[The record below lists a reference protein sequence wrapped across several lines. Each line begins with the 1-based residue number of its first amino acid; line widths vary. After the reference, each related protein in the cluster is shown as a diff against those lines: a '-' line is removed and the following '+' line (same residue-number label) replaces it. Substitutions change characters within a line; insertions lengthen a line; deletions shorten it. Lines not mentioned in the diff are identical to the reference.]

1 MKDTNY
7 SKDLFIST
15 IDHLKRKIEMTPPSD
30 KKRINRLLAM
40 KFEFERRLNTIK

>member
-1 MKDTNY
+1 MEQNY

>member
-1 MKDTNY
+1 MEQNY

-15 IDHLKRKIEMTPPSD
+15 INHLQRKIEMTPPSD
-30 KKRINRLLAM
+30 KKRINRLLVM

>member
-1 MKDTNY
+1 ME
-7 SKDLFIST
+7 SKEIFEST
-15 IDHLKRKIEMTPPSD
+15 INHLQRKIEMTPPND